1 MEPLLR
7 IMNKESFFLIFVGLG
22 VFLVS
27 LTYGIAPNTT
37 LSYLYDIKVNSINLS
52 NIFRATMGLYIALV
66 VFWMAGAKYKNLRI
80 PALWSLT
87 IFMSGLAL
95 GRALSIIVDGIPY
108 PLFIA
113 WMIIEFVAAYLGYK
127 LIKGLQK
134 D

>member
-1 MEPLLR
+1 MK
-7 IMNKESFFLIFVGLG
+7 NKESFFLIFVGIG

-27 LTYGIAPNTT
+27 LTYGVVPNTT
-37 LSYLYDIKVNSINLS
+37 LSFLYDIEVNSINLS
-52 NIFRATMGLYIALV
+52 NIFRAIMGLYIALV
-66 VFWMAGAKYKNLRI
+66 IFWIAGAKYENLRL

-87 IFMSGLAL
+87 IFMSGLAI

-108 PLFIA
+108 TLFIN
-113 WMIIEFVAAYLGYK
+113 WMAIEFICAYLGFK